1 MDVKSLGIILLT
13 LIAIIL
19 SIRMVM
25 QGPDQY
31 KIICGD
37 GVCEGGETC
46 SSCPTDCGSCPTT
59 VPTTT
64 VEKTTTTI
72 KTTTTVV
79 ATTVETTTVETTTT
93 VISACDTCG
102 ECSILCEQEF
112 SDRSTSTQ
120 EHFSFSITETKNV
133 KITLD
138 PSASVDY
145 DLYAKWDGSCTLM
158 HDWDCKSSAG
168 GIGTIETCQKWL
180 QAGSYHFMVNH
191 VSGSGT
197 YNINVTCG

>member
-1 MDVKSLGIILLT
+1 MNAKSLGIILLT

-25 QGPDQY
+25 QGPDQDE
-31 KIICGD
+31 IVCGD
-37 GVCEGGETC
+37 GVCESGETC

-59 VPTTT
+59 IPTTT
-64 VEKTTTTI
+64 VETTTTI
-72 KTTTTVV
+72 EVPTTTIP
-79 ATTVETTTVETTTT
+79 TTVETTTVETTTT
-93 VISACDTCG
+93 AISVCDTCG

-112 SDRSTSTQ
+112 SDRSTSAQ

-138 PSASVDY
+138 PSAVVDY
-145 DLYAKWDGSCTLM
+145 DLYAKWDGSCTSK
-158 HDWDCKSSAG
+158 HNWDCKSIAG
-168 GIGTIETCQKWL
+168 GLGKIETCQKWL
-180 QAGSYHFMVNH
+180 QAGSYHFMVNY